1 MKTSLLL
8 AGLSA
13 ALASSVAAT
22 GVLAAE
28 GSAPQIS
35 GPALA
40 IFNFQTVS
48 SRNPAF
54 DRSTYVYP
62 ADNAKKG
69 QAIAEAGDVRL
80 DAVVIDG
87 VNYPQAQLQ
96 LVSAARIVRDDGVDA
111 TRGGGNLTTG
121 FGIGA
126 DKDGYVGQGSGSTTP
141 TAANIKDAQANFNL
155 SSIVPVRENPGTTV
169 YELSFERPTDT
180 LLLWERGGSGDVLVQ
195 ALDARGNIVGSTLVL
210 DGDND
215 GGKPAAYKPTGIV
228 VTTYV
233 VDGFL
238 NYGQELSAVG
248 LKAGQPVTTFR
259 LTAYQ
264 EKEGAGAVRY
274 NGPDL
279 KVLALAPRS

>member
-1 MKTSLLL
+1 MKTSHLL
-8 AGLSA
+8 AGLAA
-13 ALASSVAAT
+13 ALAASAAAT
-22 GVLAAE
+22 GAFAAE
-28 GSAPQIS
+28 GGAPQIS

-40 IFNFQTVS
+40 IVSFTTVS

-54 DRSTYVYP
+54 DRSAYVYP

-69 QAIAEAGDVRL
+69 QVIADAGDVRL

-96 LVSAARIVRDDGVDA
+96 LVSAAKIVRDDGVDP
-111 TRGGGNLTTG
+111 TRGGGNVTTG
-121 FGIGA
+121 YGIGA
-126 DKDGYVGQGSGSTTP
+126 DKDGYVGEGRGSTTP
-141 TAANIKDAQANFNL
+141 TAGNVKDAQANFNL

-169 YELSFERPTDT
+169 YEVSFDKPTDT

-195 ALDARGNIVGSTLVL
+195 AIDARGNIIGSTLVI

-215 GGKPAAYKPTGIV
+215 GGKPSSYKPTGIV

-238 NYGQELSAVG
+238 NYGQELAAVG
-248 LKAGQPVTTFR
+248 LKASQPVTTFR

-279 KVLALAPRS
+279 KVLALAPKA